1 MELKEAIKTVQTNA
15 KEKFDSTIEA
25 HINLALDSKKQDQN
39 VRFSVTL
46 PNGTGK
52 SKKVAVLT
60 SKKIA
65 EADLNLTEIDI
76 DKLANGNIRP
86 KVDFEVLITEPSY
99 MPKLAKAAKVLG
111 PAGVMPN
118 PKNGTV
124 TEDIE
129 KAVKEVKKGK
139 IDIKTEKDVSVIHTF
154 IGKMSFTPEQLAEN
168 FEALLNALRQNKP
181 NKATP
186 EWIKSIFLSS
196 TMGKSVLVDIEQL

>member
-15 KEKFDSTIEA
+15 KEKFDSTIEV
-25 HINLALDSKKQDQN
+25 HINLGLDSKKQDQN
-39 VRFSVTL
+39 VRFSITL

-65 EADLNLTEIDI
+65 DADLNLTEVDI
-76 DKLANGNIRP
+76 DKLANGGIRP

-99 MPKLAKAAKVLG
+99 MPKLAKAAKILG

-124 TEDIE
+124 TDNIE
-129 KAVKEVKKGK
+129 KAVKDVKKGK
-139 IDIKTEKDVSVIHTF
+139 IDIKTEKDIPVIHTL
-154 IGKMSFTPEQLAEN
+154 IGKKSFTTEQLAEN
-168 FEALLNALRQNKP
+168 FEALLSTLRQNKP
-181 NKATP
+181 NKASP
-186 EWIKSIFLSS
+186 EWIKSVFLSS
-196 TMGKSVLVDIEQL
+196 TMGKSVLVDTEQL